1 MTACRSYT
9 VARAAERS
17 FRMDRLREP
26 SPVPVAYVRPVSD
39 RRGGPIGWRLKP
51 LFTMQGSASK
61 IWPTAAEAIASTKLM
76 TLGQA
81 KAAIAATAHES

>member
-1 MTACRSYT
+1 MPACRSYT
-9 VARAAERS
+9 VAREADGS
-17 FRMDRLREP
+17 FRMDRLTEP
-26 SPVPVAYVRPVSD
+26 GPGPVACVWPVTD

-61 IWPTAAEAIASTKLM
+61 TWPTAAEAIASTKLM

-81 KAAIAATAHES
+81 KAAIAATADRS